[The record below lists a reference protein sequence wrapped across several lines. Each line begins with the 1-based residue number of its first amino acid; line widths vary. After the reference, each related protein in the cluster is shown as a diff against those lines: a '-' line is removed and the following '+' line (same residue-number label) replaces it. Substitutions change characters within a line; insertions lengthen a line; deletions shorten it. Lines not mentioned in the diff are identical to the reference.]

1 MILLLG
7 GTSDSA
13 PLAEALAQRGYQ
25 VLVSTAT
32 EATLNIGQHP
42 AIQRRSGVLDK
53 TAMIAL
59 IQEKKIQAIVD
70 ATHPYA
76 TIVRATAND
85 IAEQLELPYFS
96 FVRPTSVSNS
106 ETGIRFAPNHQAA
119 AQLTVTYQRPILLTI
134 GVKNLL
140 PYVTTVQATQIP
152 LIARVLPTDSS
163 HQACRVAGLSDK
175 NIILARGPFSVA
187 ENRAVIRRF
196 NIGVLVTKDGG
207 AAGGVPEKLE
217 AAQTEGCE
225 VIVVQRPALPQ
236 QAYFSTI
243 NQLVDSLCRQL
254 VEET

>member
-32 EATLNIGQHP
+32 ETELNVGQHP
-42 AIQRRSGVLDK
+42 AIQRRCGVLDK
-53 TAMIAL
+53 AAMITL
-59 IQEKKIQAIVD
+59 IQEKSVQAIVD

-76 TIVRATAND
+76 ALVRATASD

-106 ETGIRFAPNHQAA
+106 EKSLHFAPDHQAA
-119 AQLTVTYQRPILLTI
+119 AQLAVTYQRPILLTI
-134 GVKNLL
+134 GVKNLW
-140 PYVTTVQATQIP
+140 PYVTSAGAVQVP

-163 HQACRVAGLSDK
+163 HQAGRAAGLSDK

-187 ENRAVIRRF
+187 DNRAIIRRF

-225 VIVVQRPALPQ
+225 VIVVQRPALPR
-236 QAYFSTI
+236 QAYFSNI
-243 NQLVDSLCRQL
+243 NQLVDCLCQQL
-254 VEET
+254 E